1 MTAIDQPTDQL
12 ATDELELRRRRAL
25 YRAEHRGTKEM
36 DWLLG
41 RYAKAK
47 LADMD
52 AAALAHF
59 EQLIAVI
66 DVDLQNWLMKP
77 GVTADPAFAAI
88 IADIRA
94 FHALTEKTR

>member
-1 MTAIDQPTDQL
+1 MTASEHPAADPVTDDL
-12 ATDELELRRRRAL
+12 DLRRRRAL

-47 LADMD
+47 LPAMD
-52 AAALAHF
+52 VGALSHF
-59 EQLIAVI
+59 ELLIAVI
-66 DVDLQNWLMKP
+66 DADMQNWLMKP
-77 GVTADPAFAAI
+77 GVAADPVFADV

-94 FHALTEKTR
+94 FHDLTEKTR